1 MPALPAVLLLLAPVL
16 VHFSLCACSCGYGY
30 GDCCRCPGCCG
41 CCCGCYYCCGVVVV
55 MIVVLVVVLEL
66 LFPGALPLA
75 SAGVGGYDSIID
87 IHSKY
92 N

>member
-1 MPALPAVLLLLAPVL
+1 MPPLPAVLLLLAPVL

-66 LFPGALPLA
+66 LFPGTLPVA
-75 SAGVGGYDSIID
+75 SGGYDSIID
-87 IHSKY
+87 MHSKY